1 MSSPKAA
8 RGKSKT
14 TRKKAAAKPAR
25 KAAAAK
31 PKPSAETLELS
42 AQASALAAVI
52 ERSLADGQS
61 EILTDRAL
69 QDLMAALCKTYSAQ
83 IEAGHTLMPLR
94 GRTIVSSTD
103 VMTTASGLLKA
114 ANLAVFELGMWQSWT
129 GR

>member
-8 RGKSKT
+8 RGNA
-14 TRKKAAAKPAR
+14 KKAGSALPAR
-25 KAAAAK
+25 KPAEK
-31 PKPSAETLELS
+31 PKPVAANTAEAS
-42 AQASALAAVI
+42 AQAQQLAKLL
-52 ERSLADGQS
+52 ERGVAGGNPVVSD
-61 EILTDRAL
+61 EAL
-69 QDLMAALCKTYSAQ
+69 QDLMAALCRTYSAQ
-83 IEAGHTLMPLR
+83 VEAGSDLLPLR